1 VSDWNKKITQ
11 EFRANDGIVGG
22 PYEGATLLLLH
33 TVGAKSGLE
42 RVNPVICLTD
52 NDRYVIVA
60 SKGGAPDNP
69 DWYHN
74 ILANPDVTIEVGP
87 EAFKAHAE
95 VASEPER
102 TQLYEKMEAMRPSFT
117 EYKDKTSRTIPVV
130 ILTRKG

>member
-1 VSDWNKKITQ
+1 MSDWNKKITQ

-22 PYEGATLLLLH
+22 TYEGQTMLLLH
-33 TVGAKSGLE
+33 TIGAKTGKQ
-42 RVNPVICLTD
+42 RVNPVMYVMD
-52 NDRYVIVA
+52 GDRYAIVA

-74 ILANPDVTIEVGP
+74 ILANPEVTIEVGP

-102 TQLYEKMEAMRPSFT
+102 TQLYEKMEAMRPGFT
-117 EYKDKTSRTIPVV
+117 EYKDKTSRSIPVV